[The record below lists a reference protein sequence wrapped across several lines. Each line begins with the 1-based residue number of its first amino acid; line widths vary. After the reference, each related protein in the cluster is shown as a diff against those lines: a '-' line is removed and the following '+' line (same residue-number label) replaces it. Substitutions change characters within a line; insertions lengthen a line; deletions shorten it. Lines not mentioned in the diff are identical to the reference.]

1 MVKFMNKV
9 TKLAL
14 KTAAVCTGIAAGAA
28 LLHKY
33 VKIQSNCGE
42 CKSKEDNFDEDLDGG
57 NETINAAGSA
67 NTKENAEE
75 FDAISSDEATES
87 SNRRYINIHV
97 TSQDSDVD
105 ISFDKGQLF
114 DDAAKLVSDA
124 SQLAKNLKPGPHNSE
139 EKADANAENE
149 KTQDCLSEDAHLD
162 FKDMDAS
169 NDIAY
174 LDIKDLGVDID
185 EDLSESVSDLYTAD
199 GIEEV
204 PVNSSI
210 HL

>member
-14 KTAAVCTGIAAGAA
+14 KTAAVCTGVAAGAA

-42 CKSKEDNFDEDLDGG
+42 CKSKEDNFDEDLEAG
-57 NETINAAGSA
+57 NETINAAGPA
-67 NTKENAEE
+67 NTTENGEE
-75 FDAISSDEATES
+75 FDAISSDEAAES

-97 TSQDSDVD
+97 TSQDNDVD

-124 SQLAKNLKPGPHNSE
+124 SQLAKNLKPGSHNSE

-149 KTQDCLSEDAHLD
+149 KTQDCLAEDAHLD
-162 FKDMDAS
+162 FKDTDAN
-169 NDIAY
+169 NDIAD